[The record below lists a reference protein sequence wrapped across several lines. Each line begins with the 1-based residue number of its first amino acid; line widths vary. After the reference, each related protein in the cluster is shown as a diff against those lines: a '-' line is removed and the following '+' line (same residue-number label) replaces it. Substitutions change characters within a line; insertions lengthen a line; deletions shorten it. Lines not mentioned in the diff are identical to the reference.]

1 MIRKLVISAALIAA
15 GATAQAGPLS
25 ITEGFDNIG
34 TLGAAGW
41 LAAYGS
47 TPPGETGWFQGNSG
61 IFGASS
67 GAADSYIAAN
77 YLNAG
82 PGGSVDTWLVS
93 PVVTVLGY
101 TGISFDTRTAGGF
114 PGDNLEVY
122 YNNSGTLNI
131 ADFVLLGSVTSA
143 SYPVDWANF
152 DFTYI
157 AGAGPVSADVRFAFR
172 YTVKNTDEGGD
183 YIGIDSVNIR
193 GVPEPEALG
202 ILAAGLL
209 LMPLALRRRRKTA

>member
-152 DFTYI
+152 DFTYT
-157 AGAGPVSADVRFAFR
+157 AGTADVRFAFR

-183 YIGIDSVNIR
+183 YLAIDSVSGR
-193 GVPEPEALG
+193 GVPVPEALG